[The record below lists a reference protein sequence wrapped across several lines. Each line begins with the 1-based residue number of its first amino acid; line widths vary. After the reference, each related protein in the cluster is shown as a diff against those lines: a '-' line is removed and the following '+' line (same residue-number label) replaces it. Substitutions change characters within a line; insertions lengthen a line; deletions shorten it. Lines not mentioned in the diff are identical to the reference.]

1 MAARRHAARGL
12 KKVTKKGGRERVK
25 AAAGDRKPRASFSHV
40 VPGKPAEADVNA
52 AIITS
57 PNYSSTRQKIP
68 MY

>member
-1 MAARRHAARGL
+1 MR
-12 KKVTKKGGRERVK
+12 
-25 AAAGDRKPRASFSHV
+25 AAAGDRKPGASFSHV

-57 PNYSSTRQKIP
+57 PNYSSTHKKSP